1 MCASGRRVVNIEVV
15 VVRTSR
21 GVRAGLMLGTG
32 VEQWC
37 FRSGG
42 ARKCMRTSGVERQV
56 GNSCHPRQRRQHSPA
71 VLAGEG
77 GSGVEWSGGR
87 RVDDSWRV
95 QPATLSKAAVR
106 RQRRQGAAVGRG
118 CVSQVH
124 PIGQAH
130 QLRAGTA
137 FRLSNPSQ
145 ARTIED
151 DTRLPP
157 SRIRPGAPLLACD
170 PV

>member
-71 VLAGEG
+71 VLVGEG
-77 GSGVEWSGGR
+77 GSGVEWSGVGGGGSTTVGGSSQPR
-87 RVDDSWRV
+87 WAKQQCADSVDRV
-95 QPATLSKAAVR
+95 QR
-106 RQRRQGAAVGRG
+106 RAGAACRG
-118 CVSQVH
+118 SIPLAR
-124 PIGQAH
+124 PISCGQE
-130 QLRAGTA
+130 
-137 FRLSNPSQ
+137 RLL
-145 ARTIED
+145 D
-151 DTRLPP
+151 
-157 SRIRPGAPLLACD
+157 SRIHHRQEQLKTTPGCRHPASGLAPPC
-170 PV
+170 